1 MRQPQSTLF
10 QPILNGNHMPTA
22 AIYARSSTVET
33 CAVSIDN
40 QVSACRRAAAI
51 EGLVVDDRFVFRD
64 NNPRGSSKTHLRRFG
79 WERLIDAIKG
89 KQIDVLFMED
99 VLRATRDLDQ
109 VKDVMSLMEI
119 GGLRIVTTD
128 GLDTA
133 MSDWKSRWLSQLLA
147 SSADAKWTAVK
158 TARGMLGK
166 LERGFQ
172 VSVAP
177 FGFKRVREQTEWGSE
192 LGTIWEIESDKAEL
206 IRTMYSMRQCGK
218 THSEIAQYLN
228 TSEVAPPS
236 PRLCHGFA
244 FWRPSTVQRILS
256 NKIYRGIY
264 VWNGSARAKALAIK
278 GGRVPDER
286 EFERP
291 HLRIVSDETWAA
303 CNRPTIVATVG
314 VGG

>member
-1 MRQPQSTLF
+1 M
-10 QPILNGNHMPTA
+10 
-22 AIYARSSTVET
+22 
-33 CAVSIDN
+33 
-40 QVSACRRAAAI
+40 
-51 EGLVVDDRFVFRD
+51 
-64 NNPRGSSKTHLRRFG
+64 
-79 WERLIDAIKG
+79 
-89 KQIDVLFMED
+89 
-99 VLRATRDLDQ
+99 
-109 VKDVMSLMEI
+109 DVMSLVEI

-133 MSDWKSRWLSQLLA
+133 MSDWKSRWLTQLLA
-147 SSADAKWTAVK
+147 SSTDAKWTAVK

-172 VSVAP
+172 VSMAP
-177 FGFKRVREQTEWGSE
+177 FGFKRVREQTPWGSE

-206 IRTMYSMRQCGK
+206 LRTMYSMRQCGK
-218 THSEIAQYLN
+218 TYSKIAQYLN